1 MFSVSAFEEI
11 FVGFEL
17 VVDGTELGAAVAVDV
32 DVEVAT
38 AVDVGFVDAAASCD
52 ASLDK
57 FVLAAKIL
65 LWVGENGD
73 LLVVVLDTVEVVVV
87 AAEVS
92 KG

>member
-65 LWVGENGD
+65 LWVGENGG
-73 LLVVVLDTVEVVVV
+73 LLVVLDTVEVVIV